1 MKRPLPRPWSSLAF
15 RLALNYGVLLV
26 LTVAIVLA
34 VFYMQIVGVLLTR
47 LDHQASLQ
55 LKRLQEYAYKHGVEG
70 LREEIESVL
79 RDGVDS
85 DTEILILMQ
94 PDGTPI
100 VGNAQ
105 PQPPRV
111 LSDMGVRDIVVL
123 RRRQL
128 VEGRVAV
135 ARLADGHLL
144 AAGSDMQAQRDVE
157 ALFSRASM
165 IVVAVALLMAVGG
178 ALSFRRAVELRAG
191 DIRNTMALVAAG
203 DLRQRIPVHAGQHDE
218 FTLLNRDINGMLD
231 RLEHLMDGI
240 RHVSNT
246 IAHNL
251 RTPLTR
257 ILLQL
262 RAAEHQPPEAHAA
275 ILAAVTHEVA
285 ELGVVFD
292 KLLGIAEVES
302 GAAREAFG
310 PLALRTLLEDLCEL
324 YEPLVQEQGGSIVLR
339 VQGEPSA
346 WGDVNLLASALA
358 NLVENATKYGADADG
373 RLRLELQASLL
384 AEQALPEGM
393 PPGSVQ
399 LLVRDHG
406 PGVAPADLEQ
416 LGTRFYRADRVQQG
430 YGLGLASVLAVVRL
444 HGGQLLFEPAAPG
457 LAVRIVLPAIP
468 DSAGSAGAAQA
479 AGMMPSHV

>member
-47 LDHQASLQ
+47 LDQQASLQ
-55 LKRLQEYAYKHGVEG
+55 LKRLQEYSYKHGVDG
-70 LREEIESVL
+70 LREEIEFVL

-85 DTEILILMQ
+85 DTEILILMDA
-94 PDGTPI
+94 DGTPI
-100 VGNAQ
+100 VGNAR
-105 PQPPRV
+105 PQPARV
-111 LSDMGVRDIVVL
+111 LSGMGVRDIMVV
-123 RRRQL
+123 RRGKL

-135 ARLADGHLL
+135 ARLPDGHLL

-157 ALFSRASM
+157 ALFSRAST
-165 IVVAVALLMAVGG
+165 IVIAVALLMALGG
-178 ALSFRRAVELRAG
+178 ALTFRRAVELRAG

-203 DLRQRIPVHAGQHDE
+203 DLRQRIPVQPGHHDE

-275 ILAAVTHEVA
+275 TLAAVTHEVA

-310 PLALRTLLEDLCEL
+310 PVVLRTLLEDLCEL
-324 YEPLVQEQGGSIVLR
+324 YEPLVQEQDGSIVLQ
-339 VQGEPSA
+339 VQGEPTA
-346 WGDVNLLASALA
+346 WGDANLLASALA
-358 NLVENATKYGADADG
+358 NVLENAIKYGAGTDG
-373 RLRLELQASLL
+373 RLQLELQASLL
-384 AEQALPEGM
+384 PEQALPEGM

-399 LLVRDHG
+399 LLLRDHG
-406 PGVAPADLEQ
+406 PGVAAEDLPQ
-416 LGTRFYRADRVQQG
+416 LATRFYRAERSRQG

-444 HGGQLLFEPAAPG
+444 HGGQLLFEPVAPG

-468 DSAGSAGAAQA
+468 EAAGAVQQA
-479 AGMMPSHV
+479 AGMMQPHV

>member
-1 MKRPLPRPWSSLAF
+1 MRSFSQRPWSSLAF

-26 LTVAIVLA
+26 LAVAVVLA
-34 VFYMQIVGVLLTR
+34 VFYMQIMSVLLTR

-55 LKRLQEYAYKHGVEG
+55 LKRLQEYAYKHGVDG
-70 LREEIESVL
+70 LREEIDSVL

-85 DTEILILMQ
+85 ETEILILMQ

-105 PQPPRV
+105 PQPARV
-111 LSDMGVRDIVVL
+111 LRDMGVRDIVVM
-123 RRRQL
+123 RHGQL

-135 ARLADGHLL
+135 ARLPDGHLL

-157 ALFSRASM
+157 TLFRRASM

-178 ALSFRRAVELRAG
+178 ALSFRRSVELRAG
-191 DIRNTMALVAAG
+191 DIRSTMALVAAG
-203 DLRQRIPVHAGQHDE
+203 DLRQRIPVQTSRYDE

-262 RAAEHQPPEAHAA
+262 RAAAHQPPPTHAA
-275 ILAAVTHEVA
+275 TLEAVTHDVA
-285 ELGVVFD
+285 ELGIVFD

-302 GAAREAFG
+302 GAARDAFG
-310 PLALRTLLEDLCEL
+310 PVALRTLLENLCEL

-339 VQGEPSA
+339 VQGEPAA
-346 WGDVNLLASALA
+346 WGDANLLVSALA
-358 NLVENATKYGADADG
+358 NVVENAIKYGAADG
-373 RLRLELQASLL
+373 RLELELQASLL
-384 AEQALPEGM
+384 PESALPKGL

-399 LLVRDHG
+399 VLVRDHG
-406 PGVAPADLEQ
+406 CGVAPEALAQ
-416 LGTRFYRADRVQQG
+416 LGTRFYRADRAQPG

-444 HGGQLLFEPAAPG
+444 HGGQLLFEPASPG

-468 DSAGSAGAAQA
+468 GLAGVAQA
-479 AGMMPSHV
+479 VGMMPPHV